1 MKSQNI
7 NKKHI
12 GKFGI
17 FWIQVGHDNP
27 IYTLGKLTS
36 ILEDGMPKNACG
48 AVFQKFIPIEEEE
61 IKERIRKFEENEKA
75 NI

>member
-1 MKSQNI
+1 M
-7 NKKHI
+7 
-12 GKFGI
+12 
-17 FWIQVGHDNP
+17 GHDNP